1 MICILDRLKK
11 EIITCILRSG
21 AGNLNTGRGP
31 CYVLCRFHLCKD
43 SLILG
48 EELVYYNLNSLYA
61 KIHISKLPRTQISCK
76 TRTLCNSIRKNYT
89 AAAKILRQLYYR
101 NHIQFRSCFFVA
113 VALVILFGTI

>member
-1 MICILDRLKK
+1 M
-11 EIITCILRSG
+11 
-21 AGNLNTGRGP
+21 
-31 CYVLCRFHLCKD
+31 
-43 SLILG
+43 G

-61 KIHISKLPRTQISCK
+61 KIHLRELPRTQIS
-76 TRTLCNSIRKNYT
+76 CNSIRKNYT

>member
-1 MICILDRLKK
+1 MFYADFI
-11 EIITCILRSG
+11 
-21 AGNLNTGRGP
+21 
-31 CYVLCRFHLCKD
+31 YKD
-43 SLILG
+43 SLIG

-61 KIHISKLPRTQISCK
+61 KIHLSELPRTQISCK
-76 TRTLCNSIRKNYT
+76 TRTPCNSIRKNYT

>member
-48 EELVYYNLNSLYA
+48 EELVYNLNRLYA
-61 KIHISKLPRTQISCK
+61 KIYLSELPRTQISCK
-76 TRTLCNSIRKNYT
+76 TRTPCNSIRKNYT
-89 AAAKILRQLYYR
+89 TAAKILRQLYYR